1 MPLIE
6 IDRVTKRFGDNEVL
20 NGIDLNI
27 GAGEVISLIGK
38 SGSGKSTLLR
48 CINGLE
54 TIDGGSIDV
63 AGVRLSDDEAALKR
77 LRLEVGMIFQQF
89 NLFPHLT
96 IGRNVML
103 APMIVLGMKV
113 DEARRQAEMQLD
125 RVGLKHKIDAFPDQ
139 LSGGQQQRV
148 AIARAL
154 SMSPK
159 ALLCDEITSALDPE
173 LVQEVLAVIK
183 ELAAGGMTL
192 VMVTHE
198 MRFAREVC
206 DRVVFLH
213 RGRIHESGA
222 PEALFR
228 SPQTDELR
236 QFLAAAHAA

>member
-1 MPLIE
+1 MPLIA
-6 IDRVTKRFGDNEVL
+6 IDQVTKRFGGNEVL
-20 NGIDLNI
+20 KGIDLNI
-27 GAGEVISLIGK
+27 GAGEVISLIGR

-54 TIDGGSIDV
+54 GIDGGRIDV
-63 AGVRLSDDEAALKR
+63 AGTRLSHDDAALKQ
-77 LRLEVGMIFQQF
+77 LRLQVGMIFQQF
-89 NLFPHLT
+89 NLFPHLS

-103 APMIVLGMKV
+103 APMIVLGMKPA
-113 DEARRQAEMQLD
+113 EARRQAGLQLE
-125 RVGLKHKIDAFPDQ
+125 RVGLSDKFDAYPDQ

-154 SMSPK
+154 CMSPK

-173 LVQEVLAVIK
+173 LVQEVLAVMK

-213 RGRIHESGA
+213 QGRIHESGT
-222 PEALFR
+222 PDVLFNQPR
-228 SPQTDELR
+228 TDELR
-236 QFLAAAHAA
+236 QFLAAAHDA